1 MRTNTKAVHVG
12 RTYEEDTGAI
22 TPNITLSTTFLREQD
37 GSYRKGY
44 QYIRSNNPTRERLE
58 TSLAS
63 LEGQTHS
70 VTFSSG
76 LAAFTALLLTLEAKD
91 NILLPDDMYYGGRK
105 VVTSLAK
112 QYKFQV
118 DYCNQQDLGEIEKT
132 ITDQT
137 KLIWL
142 ETPSNPYLK
151 IVDIEHIA
159 TLGKKVGAL
168 VAVDN
173 TWATPVL
180 QQPLA
185 LGADVV
191 MHSTTKY
198 IGGHGDVQGGVVIP
212 SDNNEALYTKLK
224 YIQNTFGAVPSP
236 FDCWLLLRSIPTLP
250 LRVKQQSATAISLAR
265 YLQDHSS
272 IEQVLYPGLPSHINH
287 EIASKQMAGGYG
299 GMISIITK
307 KDEQFARKVAN
318 STKIFKQAT
327 SLGGIESLIEHRAS
341 IEGPDSKTSKNLLR
355 LSIGIEDPEDLV
367 EDLEQALS

>member
-1 MRTNTKAVHVG
+1 MRTKTKAVHVG
-12 RTYEEDTGAI
+12 RTYEEDSGAI
-22 TPNITLSTTFLREQD
+22 TPNISLSTTYLREQD

-58 TSLAS
+58 SSLAS
-63 LEGQTHS
+63 LEGQSHS
-70 VTFSSG
+70 ITYASG
-76 LAAFTALLLTLEAKD
+76 LAAFTALLLTLDAKD
-91 NILLPDDMYYGGRK
+91 HILLPDDMYYGGRK
-105 VVTSLAK
+105 VVDSLAK

-118 DYCNQQDLGEIEKT
+118 DYCNQQDIGLVEQK

-151 IVDIEHIA
+151 IVDIKHIA

-173 TWATPVL
+173 TWATPIL
-180 QQPLA
+180 QRPLS

-198 IGGHGDVQGGVVIP
+198 IGGHGDVQGGVMIP
-212 SDNNEALYTKLK
+212 SDSNDELYTKLK
-224 YIQNTFGAVPSP
+224 NIQSTFGAVPSP

-250 LRVKQQSATAISLAR
+250 LRIKQQSATAMALAS
-265 YLQDHSS
+265 YLQDYPSV
-272 IEQVLYPGLPSHINH
+272 EQVLYPGLASHTNH
-287 EIASKQMAGGYG
+287 KIASRQMPGGYG
-299 GMISIITK
+299 GMISIITT
-307 KDEQFARKVAN
+307 KDEQYARKIAN

-341 IEGPDSKTSKNLLR
+341 VEGLDSKTSKNLLR
-355 LSIGIEDPEDLV
+355 LSVGIEDYEDLV